1 MALSLADLDD
11 FDEHATYNNR
21 IEVFQNY
28 SSPNQISPLE
38 DAYQGL
44 LERRQTLLIPI
55 ADEKVSITED
65 DLLVNKNLQTSA
77 LFNRLNEE
85 FKQKQKTLEEY
96 NTNLQTIQESH
107 YKITKEIDSLRKVY
121 MSTCVDKVD
130 TLNSVEQIMKDYFK
144 ETNPAVSDLIRNKIA
159 VLEGEIDNISNKLNA
174 LRALIVTGVNHIVK
188 PEDKEK
194 KMCPVCFDNEVNTAL
209 VPCGHTYCKGCS
221 EADRSRYAKCPQCR
235 TQINARIKIFFSI

>member
-1 MALSLADLDD
+1 MALSLADIDD
-11 FDEHATYNNR
+11 FDEHRGYNNR

-28 SSPNQISPLE
+28 SEPNQISPLE

-44 LERRQTLLIPI
+44 LERRNNLVIPM
-55 ADEKVSITED
+55 ADETVSMTED

-77 LFNRLNEE
+77 LFNRLNDK

-96 NTNLQTIQESH
+96 NTNLQTIQENH
-107 YKITKEIDSLRKVY
+107 YKITKEIDNLRKVY
-121 MSTCVDKVD
+121 MSTSVDKVD
-130 TLNSVEQIMKDYFK
+130 SLNSIEQILKDYFK
-144 ETNPAVSDLIRNKIA
+144 ETNPVVSDLIRKKIA
-159 VLEGEIDNISNKLNA
+159 TLEGEIDNISNKLNA
-174 LRALIVTGVNHIVK
+174 LRALIITGVNQIVK

>member
-1 MALSLADLDD
+1 MALSLADIEGIDD
-11 FDEHATYNNR
+11 NH

-28 SSPNQISPLE
+28 SEPNQIRPLE

-44 LERRQTLLIPI
+44 LERRNTLLIPM
-55 ADEKVSITED
+55 ADETVTMTED
-65 DLLVNKNLQTSA
+65 DLLVNTNLQTSA
-77 LFNRLNEE
+77 LFNRLNDE

-96 NTNLQTIQESH
+96 NNHLQTIQESH
-107 YKITKEIDSLRKVY
+107 YKITREIDSLRKVY
-121 MSTCVDKVD
+121 MSTNVDKVD
-130 TLNSVEQIMKDYFK
+130 SLNSVEQTLKDYFK
-144 ETNPAVSDLIRNKIA
+144 GTNPVVSDLLRKKIA
-159 VLEGEIDNISNKLNA
+159 FLEGEIDNISNKLNA
-174 LRALIVTGVNHIVK
+174 LRALIVTGVNQIVK

>member
-1 MALSLADLDD
+1 MSLTLGDVEG
-11 FDEHATYNNR
+11 FDE

-28 SSPNQISPLE
+28 SEPTQIPPLD

-44 LERRQTLLIPI
+44 LERRNILIIPV

-65 DLLVNKNLQTSA
+65 ELLINKNLQTSA
-77 LFNRLNEE
+77 LFNRLNDE

-121 MSTCVDKVD
+121 MSTIVDKVD
-130 TLNSVEQIMKDYFK
+130 TLNSVEKVLKDYFK
-144 ETNPAVSDLIRNKIA
+144 ETNPIVSDLIRNKIA
-159 VLEGEIDNISNKLNA
+159 ILEGEIDNISNKLNA
-174 LRALIVTGVNHIVK
+174 LRALIVTGVNQIVK

-235 TQINARIKIFFSI
+235 SQINARIKIFFSI

>member
-1 MALSLADLDD
+1 MELTLTEED
-11 FDEHATYNNR
+11 FNDNG
-21 IEVFQNY
+21 IEVFANY
-28 SSPNQISPLE
+28 QRPDIVPSLD

-44 LERRQTLLIPI
+44 LERRNALLIPL
-55 ADEKVSITED
+55 ADKNVTITED

-121 MSTCVDKVD
+121 MSTSVDKVD
-130 TLNSVEQIMKDYFK
+130 TLNSLEQIMKDYFK
-144 ETNPAVSDLIRNKIA
+144 ETNPSVSDLIRNKIA
-159 VLEGEIDNISNKLNA
+159 TLEGEIDNISNKLNA
-174 LRALIVTGVNHIVK
+174 LRALIVTGVNQIVK

-194 KMCPVCFDNEVNTAL
+194 KMCPVCFDSEVNTAL

>member
-1 MALSLADLDD
+1 MELTLTEED
-11 FDEHATYNNR
+11 FNDNG
-21 IEVFQNY
+21 IEVFANY
-28 SSPNQISPLE
+28 QRPDIVPSLD

-44 LERRQTLLIPI
+44 LERRNTLLIPM
-55 ADEKVSITED
+55 ADEKISITED

-77 LFNRLNEE
+77 LFNRLNDE

-107 YKITKEIDSLRKVY
+107 YKIIKEIDSLRKVY
-121 MSTCVDKVD
+121 MSTSVDKVD
-130 TLNSVEQIMKDYFK
+130 SLNSVEQTLKDYFK
-144 ETNPAVSDLIRNKIA
+144 ETNPLVSDLLRTKIA

-174 LRALIVTGVNHIVK
+174 LRALIVTGVNQIVK

>member
-1 MALSLADLDD
+1 MALSLADLEDYDD
-11 FDEHATYNNR
+11 NLNR

-28 SSPNQISPLE
+28 MGENQINPLE
-38 DAYQGL
+38 NAYQAL
-44 LERRQTLLIPI
+44 LDQRNNLLIPM
-55 ADEKVSITED
+55 ADEKVTMSED
-65 DLLVNKNLQTSA
+65 DLLVNKNLQTSS

-107 YKITKEIDSLRKVY
+107 YKITTQIDNLRKVY
-121 MSTCVDKVD
+121 MSSSVDKVD
-130 TLNSVEQIMKDYFK
+130 SLNSIEEKVKDYFK
-144 ETNPAVSDLIRNKIA
+144 ETNPFVSDLIRNKIA

-174 LRALIVTGVNHIVK
+174 LRALIVTGVNEIVK
-188 PEDKEK
+188 PDDKQK

-235 TQINARIKIFFSI
+235 AQINARIKIFFSI

>member
-1 MALSLADLDD
+1 MALSLADLEDYDD
-11 FDEHATYNNR
+11 NLNR

-28 SSPNQISPLE
+28 MGENQINPLE
-38 DAYQGL
+38 NAYQAL
-44 LERRQTLLIPI
+44 LDQRNNLLIPM
-55 ADEKVSITED
+55 ADEKVTMSED
-65 DLLVNKNLQTSA
+65 DLLVNKNLQTSS

-107 YKITKEIDSLRKVY
+107 YKITTQIDNLRKVY
-121 MSTCVDKVD
+121 MSSSVDKVD
-130 TLNSVEQIMKDYFK
+130 SLNSVEQILKDFFK
-144 ETNPAVSDLIRNKIA
+144 ETNPVVSDLLRNKIA
-159 VLEGEIDNISNKLNA
+159 TLEGEIDNISNKLNA
-174 LRALIVTGVNHIVK
+174 LRALIVTGVNEIVK
-188 PEDKEK
+188 PDDKQK

-235 TQINARIKIFFSI
+235 AQINARIKIFFSI

>member
-1 MALSLADLDD
+1 MALSLADLED
-11 FDEHATYNNR
+11 FDEHGGYNNR

-28 SSPNQISPLE
+28 IGENQINPLE
-38 DAYQGL
+38 NAYQGL
-44 LERRQTLLIPI
+44 LEQRNTLLIPV

-85 FKQKQKTLEEY
+85 FKQKQKTLEDY

-121 MSTCVDKVD
+121 MSTSVDKVD
-130 TLNSVEQIMKDYFK
+130 TLNSFEQIMKDYFK
-144 ETNPAVSDLIRNKIA
+144 ETNPSVSDTLRNKIA
-159 VLEGEIDNISNKLNA
+159 ILEGEIDNISNKLNA
-174 LRALIVTGVNHIVK
+174 LRALIVTGVNQIVK